1 MANVP
6 FSSVKTNIANLKTL
20 KFFNYKEIILYSKTS
35 IRFCIFLCNI
45 CSFLVLDIYS
55 SYYIIF
61 IFYPFLMY
69 HKDPISSIYFIILG
83 NFYIVTFAW

>member
-1 MANVP
+1 MANMS

-45 CSFLVLDIYS
+45 CSF
-55 SYYIIF
+55 
-61 IFYPFLMY
+61 
-69 HKDPISSIYFIILG
+69 
-83 NFYIVTFAW
+83 